1 MAIIGKKRLEKKRET
16 CEGNDQV
23 FKLFGATI
31 PSSVSK
37 EFDVD
42 VDDGGGFDCGGGR
55 LWLRDMDGVD
65 EDNRISQTSMEESKH
80 PTISTATSAL
90 SLKVPLGQ
98 DESESSKE
106 QHSTDISTSKETAL
120 KKPDKILPCPRCKSM
135 DTKFCYFNNYNV
147 NQPRY
152 FCRKCQRYWT
162 SGGSMRNM
170 PVGAGRRKNKNSSA
184 SLHLPVAHEVLQS
197 LRPEAVNG
205 PNVPLC
211 ESMGSELN
219 LGGNSQKTMISTSS
233 DSAFSSSYKIKN
245 SVGNGGSQEPMMK
258 NIAAFPPQVP
268 CLQAPPW
275 PYALNQAQ
283 WTATLPP
290 PSFMHPG
297 LPMPPFYAMLPYW
310 GWNMG
315 LVTPVSV
322 SPDHATEILRPD
334 SPSMGKHTRE
344 GNLQKPVNFDKEDGQ
359 GDEKSRKRVFAPKPL
374 RFDDPS
380 EAARSPIWANLR
392 VEKGNSI
399 SSAGAFRGFQSKGM
413 LDISSC

>member
-1 MAIIGKKRLEKKRET
+1 MAIIGEKGLEKKRKT
-16 CEGNDQV
+16 CEGNDQG

-31 PSSVSK
+31 PSCATK
-37 EFDVD
+37 EFDAD
-42 VDDGGGFDCGGGR
+42 VDDGGGSCGGEG
-55 LWLRDMDGVD
+55 LCVRDMDGAA
-65 EDNRISQTSMEESKH
+65 EDDQISQTSMEELMH
-80 PTISTATSAL
+80 PIMPSTTSEV

-98 DESESSKE
+98 DKSEPSKE
-106 QHSTDISTSKETAL
+106 QHSTDISTSKETPL
-120 KKPDKILPCPRCKSM
+120 KKPDKILRCPRCKSM

-184 SLHLPVAHEVLQS
+184 SQHLLVAHEVLQT
-197 LRPEAVNG
+197 LRPEAIDG

-219 LGGNSQKTMISTSS
+219 LVGTPPKTMINTSS
-233 DSAFSSSYKIKN
+233 DSAFSSSDKIKN
-245 SVGNGGSQEPMMK
+245 GERNGGSQEPMMK
-258 NIAAFPPQVP
+258 DIAAFAPQVP
-268 CLQAPPW
+268 CLQTPPW

-283 WTATLPP
+283 WTAALPP

-315 LVTPVSV
+315 LVTPVSI

-334 SPSMGKHTRE
+334 SPSLGKHTRE
-344 GNLQKPVNFDKEDGQ
+344 GNLHKPVNLDKEDGQ
-359 GDEKSRKRVFAPKPL
+359 GDDKSRKRVFAPKTL

-380 EAARSPIWANLR
+380 EAARSPIWAHLR
-392 VEKGNSI
+392 AEKGKPI